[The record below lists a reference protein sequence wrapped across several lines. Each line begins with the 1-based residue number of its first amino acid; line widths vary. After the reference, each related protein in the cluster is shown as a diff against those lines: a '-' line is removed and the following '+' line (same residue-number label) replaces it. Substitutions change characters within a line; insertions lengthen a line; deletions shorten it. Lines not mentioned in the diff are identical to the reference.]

1 MDEKISIAAGSFFVV
16 LTAGGALSAGAADSK
31 TSHKT
36 VSMVGYI
43 IDRACAIPNKDNL
56 EEYVKTHPKE
66 CALAPNCQASGYMF
80 YSDSKLYSLDEKTNK
95 KVIKFLAKP
104 ESKLHVKAQ
113 AIHGKGDNL
122 KITSLANA
130 E

>member
-1 MDEKISIAAGSFFVV
+1 MKKYILLLAAFSLV
-16 LTAGGALSAGAADSK
+16 LTAGAALSANAAESK
-31 TSHKT
+31 ASPNT

-56 EEYVKTHPKE
+56 DSYVLTHPKE

-80 YSDSKLYSLDEKTNK
+80 YSDGKLYSLDDKSNK

-113 AIHGKGDNL
+113 AIHGKGDSL
-122 KITSLANA
+122 KITSLSNA

>member
-1 MDEKISIAAGSFFVV
+1 MKKYLLLMFAFSFV
-16 LTAGGALSAGAADSK
+16 LTTSAALSAGAADSK

-56 EEYVKTHPKE
+56 AEYVKTHPKE
-66 CALAPNCQASGYMF
+66 CALAPNCMASGYMF
-80 YSDSKLYSLDEKTNK
+80 YSDGKLYSLDEKTNK

-104 ESKLHVKAQ
+104 ESKLHVKAV
-113 AIHGKGDNL
+113 AIHGEGDSL
-122 KITSLANA
+122 KITSLSNA

>member
-1 MDEKISIAAGSFFVV
+1 MKKYLLLLAAFSSV
-16 LTAGGALSAGAADSK
+16 LTIGAAISAGAAESE

-56 EEYVKTHPKE
+56 DSYVLTHPKE
-66 CALAPNCQASGYMF
+66 CALAPNCKASGYMF
-80 YSDSKLYSLDEKTNK
+80 YSDGKLYSLDEETNK
-95 KVIKFLAKP
+95 EVIEFLDKP

-113 AIHGKGDNL
+113 AIHGEGDNL
-122 KITSLANA
+122 KITSLSNA